1 LKLESIRLQDLNPYE
16 NNPRINDNAVE
27 SVMNSIK
34 EFGFKVPI
42 VITKDNVIVAGH
54 TRYKASLELGLE
66 KVPCI
71 IADDLTDEQIKA
83 FRLTDNKVSELAD
96 WDFEKLEKELE
107 DINLDMSLFSFEIND
122 FEDEIEDFDDVELP
136 RDERGTKSQIK
147 SLKFGSIQIPM
158 TDEEFNLFDS
168 IYNNYVNDHK
178 TNLGFIMELIENGGS
193 NYAY

>member
-1 LKLESIRLQDLNPYE
+1 MKIVNVSLPDLKPYE

-66 KVPCI
+66 KVPCV

-83 FRLTDNKVSELAD
+83 FRLADNKVSELAD
-96 WDFEKLEKELE
+96 WDFEKLEQELAE
-107 DINLDMSLFSFEIND
+107 INLDMSLFSFEIND
-122 FEDEIEDFDDVELP
+122 FEDEIDDFDDVELP

-147 SLKFGSIQIPM
+147 SLKFGSSQIPM

-168 IYNNYVNDHK
+168 TYNNYVNEHK
-178 TNLGFIMELIENGGS
+178 TNLGFIMELIENGGK